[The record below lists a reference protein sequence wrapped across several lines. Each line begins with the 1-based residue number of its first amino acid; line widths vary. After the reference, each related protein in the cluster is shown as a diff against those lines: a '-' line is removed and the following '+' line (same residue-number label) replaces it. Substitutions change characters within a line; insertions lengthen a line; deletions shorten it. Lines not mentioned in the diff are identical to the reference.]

1 MTSSAK
7 PKLVI
12 QSTIHCHIEAKLF
25 PTIKVF
31 QKPMQASAQY
41 LKLGAYYFATEVER
55 GTKKLGRD
63 QVGLSGPRSKK
74 STALE
79 V

>member
-1 MTSSAK
+1 MTSR
-7 PKLVI
+7 LVRSQI
-12 QSTIHCHIEAKLF
+12 GTIHSHIEAILF
-25 PTIKVF
+25 PIIKVF